1 MKVLFAVAAAAIA
14 LLTTAPLAFALELQT
29 SHPSADAADQAPDA
43 DVVRKNLTEPRP
55 AIPGMTTLG
64 TTKLGNTTIH
74 FGASRSSGAVGGND
88 WFLDS
93 PAARTVPSQ
102 RE

>member
-14 LLTTAPLAFALELQT
+14 LLTTAPLALALELQT
-29 SHPSADAADQAPDA
+29 SHPPAADADQAPDA
-43 DVVRKNLTEPRP
+43 DAARKNLTEPRP
-55 AIPGMTTLG
+55 TIPGMTTLG

-74 FGASRSSGAVGGND
+74 FGASRSPGAYSGND
-88 WFLDS
+88 WFLDG

>member
-1 MKVLFAVAAAAIA
+1 MKLCFAVAAAAIA
-14 LLTTAPLAFALELQT
+14 LLTSTPLAFALELQT
-29 SHPSADAADQAPDA
+29 SHPPAADVDQAPDA
-43 DVVRKNLTEPRP
+43 DAVRKNLTEPRP

-74 FGASRSSGAVGGND
+74 FGASRSPGTIGGND